1 MRIDYDLARECLDE
15 TEAELLRIGS
25 AKCSNLQHD
34 TQLSAVIFLLLRATS
49 LFRSMLDLLS
59 RDQMD
64 SYDAVRRAYL
74 ETWFLAF
81 QFRLEDSGP
90 EATKWHAMRGSS
102 WSPDIR
108 KLETFTKSQGIKAPA
123 LGRDYGGLSE
133 LAHPTRSAA
142 ENSVAVIT
150 GRYGDTVARDSLRK
164 AKVEF
169 EERDLPE
176 TLYRFVWLILDESQ
190 GLINIE
196 VDAKNLPVILTYAEQ
211 YSKSSGAN
219 VV

>member
-1 MRIDYDLARECLDE
+1 MPLDYNLARECLNE

-25 AKCSNLQHD
+25 AKCNKLRDD
-34 TQLSAVIFLLLRATS
+34 TQLSAVTFLLLRATS
-49 LFRSMLDLLS
+49 LLRSMLDLVAT
-59 RDQMD
+59 DQLD

-74 ETWFLAF
+74 ETWLLAF
-81 QFRLEDSGP
+81 EFRLEDSGP
-90 EATKWHAMRGSS
+90 EAAKWHAMRGSS
-102 WSPDIR
+102 WSADIR
-108 KLETFTKSQGIKAPA
+108 KLETFTKSQGIKAPE

-142 ENSVAVIT
+142 QNSLAVIT
-150 GRYGDTVARDSLRK
+150 GRYGDSVARDSLRK
-164 AKVEF
+164 AKLEF

-176 TLYRFVWLILDESQ
+176 TLYRFVWLILDESR

-196 VDAKNLPVILTYAEQ
+196 VDAKNLPVILTYAEE
-211 YSKSSGAN
+211 YNKSSGAD